1 MRISIFLCTLLL
13 LFAQN
18 VKATNNS
25 DKHII
30 IYIAL
35 SGEGKKQITNVVKKL
50 NLQDKVHIIYGG
62 VGKINS
68 SYGLTKEI
76 IKLKSAGIKIG
87 RIINLGGVGALNMK
101 NFKSGE
107 LVNCD
112 RFLQID
118 IHQSAVGYPAG
129 ITRKVSDNDDDMVL
143 MLKNR
148 EDEFVKKLN
157 LKNAICCTS
166 DLFGDEKSHIY
177 KINLPQEKKD
187 MCVLEMEGYALEKVA
202 AREDIHFIAIK
213 YVVNGAEDG
222 AKWKNTLHNSN
233 AIGDNVSKFLQDY
246 LQYYYK

>member
-13 LFAQN
+13 LFTQN
-18 VKATNNS
+18 VKAINNS

-30 IYIAL
+30 IYIAI
-35 SGEGKKQITNVVKKL
+35 SGEGKKQITNVVKNL
-50 NLQDKVHIIYGG
+50 NLQDKVHVVYGG
-62 VGKINS
+62 VGKINA

-76 IKLKSAGIKIG
+76 TKLKSAGIKIG

-129 ITRKVSDNDDDMVL
+129 ITRKVSDNEDDMVL

-166 DLFGDEKSHIY
+166 DLFGDEKSHIN

-187 MCVLEMEGYALEKVA
+187 MCVLEMEGYALEKIA
-202 AREDIHFIAIK
+202 AREDIHFVAIK

-233 AIGDNVSKFLQDY
+233 AIGDNLSKFLYDY

>member
-1 MRISIFLCTLLL
+1 MRIFTFLCSLFL
-13 LFAQN
+13 LFSQN
-18 VKATNNS
+18 LKAINNN

-35 SGEGKKQITNVVKKL
+35 SGEGKKQITNVVKNL
-50 NLQDKVHIIYGG
+50 NLQDKVHIVYGG
-62 VGKINS
+62 VGKINA

-143 MLKNR
+143 MLKNYQ
-148 EDEFVKKLN
+148 N
-157 LKNAICCTS
+157 CNCCS
-166 DLFGDEKSHIY
+166 
-177 KINLPQEKKD
+177 
-187 MCVLEMEGYALEKVA
+187 
-202 AREDIHFIAIK
+202 
-213 YVVNGAEDG
+213 
-222 AKWKNTLHNSN
+222 
-233 AIGDNVSKFLQDY
+233 
-246 LQYYYK
+246 

>member
-1 MRISIFLCTLLL
+1 MRIFTFLCSLFL
-13 LFAQN
+13 LFSQN
-18 VKATNNS
+18 LKAINNN

-35 SGEGKKQITNVVKKL
+35 SGEGKKQITNVVKNL
-50 NLQDKVHIIYGG
+50 NLQDKVHIVYGG
-62 VGKINS
+62 VGKINA

-148 EDEFVKKLN
+148 EDEFVKKIN

-166 DLFGDEKSHIY
+166 DLFGDEKSHIN

-187 MCVLEMEGYALEKVA
+187 MCILEMEGYALEKIA

-233 AIGDNVSKFLQDY
+233 AIGDNLSKFLHDY
-246 LQYYYK
+246 LQYYYQ